1 MITFKIRNIK
11 YIQIY
16 LCKYQDVIDNHL
28 SDNYEICELYC
39 FSGFINYW
47 NIYKS
52 ITFFSSYLHYESRGQ
67 SIFFNDIENVNVFFC
82 YIYK

>member
-11 YIQIY
+11 CIQIY
-16 LCKYQDVIDNHL
+16 LCKYQDVVDNL

-47 NIYKS
+47 NI
-52 ITFFSSYLHYESRGQ
+52 
-67 SIFFNDIENVNVFFC
+67 
-82 YIYK
+82 